1 MAAHTGEYP
10 HARRGRAWTWPP
22 ALRASRAGGA
32 LPALLFLALFF
43 CVPVAQILLDS
54 VLASDGGFSIA
65 QFQRLASN
73 AVYVRVLA
81 NTFLI
86 ALLTALGCVLV
97 GYPIA
102 YFLSRLPDRAR
113 TRWLMWLLIPFW
125 TSWLV
130 KTFAWILLLS
140 RTGVIGTLLVWSGLT
155 ETPSALAPSMGGVL
169 VGMIHGMLPLAV
181 MTMLPIMQGI
191 GDRLTLAAE
200 TLGASRIESFFTVY
214 LPLSMPGV
222 AAAALLVFITSL
234 GFFIVPAL
242 LGTPAQTMVAQ
253 LVISSILELFN
264 THFAGALSAV
274 LLVCA
279 LIVFLLYDKLVGLS
293 TLGGGESAKPPG
305 TSRFIRVLIVTGRT
319 VDRVA
324 ALPRRLLLRS
334 RGGPAG
340 DARPLHGLR
349 LYAWTVMLLLL
360 LPVAVI
366 LPIAFTDSSFLA
378 FPPQGFSLRWLEGFF
393 SSPIWQAALFR
404 SLGVAALTAIGSLV
418 LGFGAALAL
427 VRLSPS
433 MAKATFAFL
442 IAPLIVPRIVTAVG
456 LFYLFSRIGLAG
468 TNAGLV
474 IGHMVLAIP
483 YVVVTLAAALKNFDW
498 RLVDAAHTL
507 GAPPFKRLTT
517 VLLPLLRP
525 ALVASF
531 LFAFLVSFDELTIAI
546 FVSGGLKTTLP
557 KQMWDDMLLA
567 ANPTLAAVSFVLV
580 AAITLAVLALS
591 LLRRDRRS

>member
-1 MAAHTGEYP
+1 MAAITT
-10 HARRGRAWTWPP
+10 RPP
-22 ALRASRAGGA
+22 LRTRLAGFGGA

-43 CVPVAQILLDS
+43 CVPVAQILFNS
-54 VLASDGGFSIA
+54 VVGPSGQIGIA
-65 QFQRLASN
+65 QFERLAGN
-73 AVYVRVLA
+73 AVYVRVLG

-86 ALLTALGCVLV
+86 SLLTALGCVLI

-102 YFLSRLPDRAR
+102 YFLSRLPNRAR
-113 TRWLMWLLIPFW
+113 TRWLVWLLIPFW

-140 RTGVIGTLLVWSGLT
+140 RTGVFGSFLVWSGLNAS
-155 ETPSALAPSMGGVL
+155 PPALAPSMGGVL
-169 VGMIHGMLPLAV
+169 AGMIHGMLPLAV
-181 MTMLPIMQGI
+181 MSMLPIMQGI

-200 TLGASRIESFFTVY
+200 TLGASRIEAFFTVY

-264 THFAGALSAV
+264 TRFAGALSVV
-274 LLVCA
+274 LLICA
-279 LIVFLLYDKLVGLS
+279 IVVFLLYDKLVGLS
-293 TLGGGESAKPPG
+293 TLGGGSAPRPPG
-305 TSRFIRVLIVTGRT
+305 TSRFIRVLIVIGRT
-319 VDRVA
+319 VNRAVT
-324 ALPRRLLLRS
+324 LPRRLA
-334 RGGPAG
+334 GPA
-340 DARPLHGLR
+340 RPGLVGADIRRMTGLR
-349 LYAWTVMLLLL
+349 AYAWAVMLLLL
-360 LPVAVI
+360 LPVAII
-366 LPIAFTDSSFLA
+366 LPIAFTNSSFLA
-378 FPPQGFSLRWLEGFF
+378 FPPQGFSLRWLETFF
-393 SSPIWQAALFR
+393 TSPIWQAALSR
-404 SLGVAALTAIGSLV
+404 SLGVATLTAIGSVV

-427 VRLSPS
+427 VRLSPAT
-433 MAKATFAFL
+433 AKATFAFL

-468 TNAGLV
+468 TNTGLV

-483 YVVVTLAAALKNFDW
+483 YVVVTMAAALKNFDW
-498 RLVDAAHTL
+498 RLVDAAYTL
-507 GAPPFKRLTT
+507 GASPMKRLTT
-517 VLLPLLRP
+517 VMLPLLKP
-525 ALVASF
+525 ALISSF

-557 KQMWDDMLLA
+557 KQMWDDMLLS

-580 AAITLAVLALS
+580 AAITVFVLLLS
-591 LLRRDRRS
+591 ITRRDRTA

>member
-1 MAAHTGEYP
+1 MAVASRSRIAGT
-10 HARRGRAWTWPP
+10 ASAFP
-22 ALRASRAGGA
+22 ALV
-32 LPALLFLALFF
+32 FLALFF
-43 CVPVAQILLDS
+43 CVPVAEILFNS
-54 VLASDGGFSIA
+54 IYGPDGRIGME
-65 QFQRLASN
+65 QFERLAGN
-73 AVYVRVLA
+73 AVYTRVLGM
-81 NTFLI
+81 TFLI
-86 ALLTALGCVLV
+86 SLLTAVGSVAI
-97 GYPIA
+97 GYPVA
-102 YFLSRLPDRAR
+102 YFLSRLPDRSR
-113 TRWLMWLLIPFW
+113 GRWLVWLLIPFW
-125 TSWLV
+125 TSYLV

-140 RTGVIGTLLVWSGLT
+140 RTGVLGTFLAWSGLN
-155 ETPSALAPSMGGVL
+155 PAPPALAPSMGAVL
-169 VGMIHGMLPLAV
+169 AGMIHGMLPLAV

-191 GDRLTLAAE
+191 GKPLTLAAE
-200 TLGASRIESFFTVY
+200 TLGASRIESFFTIY

-222 AAAALLVFITSL
+222 AAAGLLVFITSL

-242 LGTPAQTMVAQ
+242 LGTPAQTMIAQ
-253 LVISSILELFN
+253 LVISAILELFN
-264 THFAGALSAV
+264 VHFAGALSVV

-279 LIVFLLYDKLVGLS
+279 IAVFLLYDRLVGLS
-293 TLGGGESAKPPG
+293 TLGGGDTPRPPG
-305 TSRFIRVLIVTGRT
+305 TSGFIKILVLAGRWA
-319 VDRVA
+319 DRSA
-324 ALPRRLLLRS
+324 RAIGRLRPARRAQAP
-334 RGGPAG
+334 GGP
-340 DARPLHGLR
+340 DLRRFPGLR
-349 LYAWTVMLLLL
+349 AYAWCVMLVLL

-393 SSPIWQAALFR
+393 SSPIWRAALLR
-404 SLGVAALTAIGSLV
+404 SLGVATLTAIGAVV

-468 TNAGLV
+468 TDAGLV

-483 YVVVTLAAALKNFDW
+483 YVVVTMAAALKNFDW
-498 RLVDAAHTL
+498 RLIDAAYTL
-507 GAPPFKRLTT
+507 GAPPMKRLTT
-517 VLLPLLRP
+517 VMLPLLKP
-525 ALVASF
+525 SLIASF

-580 AAITLAVLALS
+580 AAITVFVLLLS
-591 LLRRDRRS
+591 LTRRDRGQ

>member
-1 MAAHTGEYP
+1 MAALAP
-10 HARRGRAWTWPP
+10 RSLFR
-22 ALRASRAGGA
+22 LRLAGLGGA

-43 CVPVAQILLDS
+43 CLPVAEILLS
-54 VLASDGGFSIA
+54 SLLGPGGQVGIG
-65 QFQRLASN
+65 QFERLAGN
-73 AVYVRVLA
+73 AVYVRVLG

-86 ALLTALGCVLV
+86 SVLTAVGCVLI

-102 YFLSRLPDRAR
+102 YFLSRLPDRGRA
-113 TRWLMWLLIPFW
+113 RWLVWLLIPFW

-140 RTGVIGTLLVWSGLT
+140 RTGVFGTFLVWSGLDAS
-155 ETPSALAPSMGGVL
+155 PPALAPSMGGVL
-169 VGMIHGMLPLAV
+169 VGMIHGMLPLAI
-181 MTMLPIMQGI
+181 MSMLPIMQGI

-200 TLGASRIESFFTVY
+200 TLGASRIEAFFTVY

-242 LGTPAQTMVAQ
+242 LGTPAQTMIAQ
-253 LVISSILELFN
+253 LVISTILELFN
-264 THFAGALSAV
+264 VRFAGALSVV

-279 LIVFLLYDKLVGLS
+279 IVVFLLYDKLVGLS
-293 TLGGGESAKPPG
+293 TLGGGDTARPPG
-305 TSRFIRVLIVTGRT
+305 TSRLIRFLVATGRLAN
-319 VDRVA
+319 DA
-324 ALPRRLLLRS
+324 ATLPRRFI
-334 RGGPAG
+334 GPARRG
-340 DARPLHGLR
+340 PVGADTRRLHGLR
-349 LYAWTVMLLLL
+349 AYAWLVMLLLL
-360 LPVAVI
+360 LPVIII

-378 FPPQGFSLRWLEGFF
+378 FPPQGFSTRWLEGFF
-393 SSPIWQAALFR
+393 TSPIWQAALFR
-404 SLGVAALTAIGSLV
+404 SLGVATVTAVASVV

-474 IGHMVLAIP
+474 IGHTVLAIP
-483 YVVVTLAAALKNFDW
+483 YVVVTMAAALKNFDW
-498 RLVDAAHTL
+498 RLVDAAYTL
-507 GAPPFKRLTT
+507 GASPVNRLTT
-517 VLLPLLRP
+517 ILLPLLKP
-525 ALVASF
+525 ALIASF

-580 AAITLAVLALS
+580 AAITLAVLLLS
-591 LLRRDRRS
+591 ITRRDRKS

>member
-1 MAAHTGEYP
+1 MAVASRSRIVGT
-10 HARRGRAWTWPP
+10 ASAFP
-22 ALRASRAGGA
+22 ALV
-32 LPALLFLALFF
+32 FLALFF
-43 CVPVAQILLDS
+43 CVPVAEILFNS
-54 VLASDGGFSIA
+54 IYGPDGRIGME
-65 QFQRLASN
+65 QFERLAGN
-73 AVYVRVLA
+73 AVYTRVLGM
-81 NTFLI
+81 TFLI
-86 ALLTALGCVLV
+86 SLLTAVGSVAI
-97 GYPIA
+97 GYPVA
-102 YFLSRLPDRAR
+102 YFLSRLPDRSR
-113 TRWLMWLLIPFW
+113 GRWLVWLLIPFW
-125 TSWLV
+125 TSYLV

-140 RTGVIGTLLVWSGLT
+140 RTGVLGTFLAWSGLN
-155 ETPSALAPSMGGVL
+155 PAPPALAPSMGAVL
-169 VGMIHGMLPLAV
+169 AGMIHGMLPLAV

-191 GDRLTLAAE
+191 GKPLTLAAE
-200 TLGASRIESFFTVY
+200 TLGASRIESFFTIY

-222 AAAALLVFITSL
+222 AAAGLLVFITSL

-242 LGTPAQTMVAQ
+242 LGTPAQTMIAQ
-253 LVISSILELFN
+253 LVISAILELFN
-264 THFAGALSAV
+264 VHFAGALSVV

-279 LIVFLLYDKLVGLS
+279 IAVFLLYDRLVGLS
-293 TLGGGESAKPPG
+293 TLGGGDTPRPPG
-305 TSRFIRVLIVTGRT
+305 TSGFIKILVLAGRWA
-319 VDRVA
+319 DRSA
-324 ALPRRLLLRS
+324 RAIGRLRPA
-334 RGGPAG
+334 RPAQAPGGP
-340 DARPLHGLR
+340 DLRRFPGLR
-349 LYAWTVMLLLL
+349 AYAWCVMLVLL

-393 SSPIWQAALFR
+393 SSPIWRAALLR
-404 SLGVAALTAIGSLV
+404 SLGVATLTAIGAVV

-468 TNAGLV
+468 TDAGLV

-483 YVVVTLAAALKNFDW
+483 YVVVTMAAALKNFDW
-498 RLVDAAHTL
+498 RLIDAAYTL
-507 GAPPFKRLTT
+507 GAPPMKRLTT
-517 VLLPLLRP
+517 VMLPLLKP
-525 ALVASF
+525 SLIASF

-580 AAITLAVLALS
+580 AAITVFVLLLS
-591 LLRRDRRS
+591 LTRRDRGQ

>member
-1 MAAHTGEYP
+1 MA
-10 HARRGRAWTWPP
+10 RAMR
-22 ALRASRAGGA
+22 LSGAGGA

-43 CVPVAQILLDS
+43 CLPVAQILINAVTGPGGHVGLD
-54 VLASDGGFSIA
+54 
-65 QFQRLASN
+65 QFGRLVGN
-73 AVYVRVLA
+73 AVYARVLG

-86 ALLTALGCVLV
+86 SLLTAVGCVV
-97 GYPIA
+97 IGYPIA
-102 YFLSRLPDRAR
+102 YFLSRLGDRAR
-113 TRWLMWLLIPFW
+113 IRWLLWLLIPFW

-140 RTGVIGTLLVWSGLT
+140 RTGVIGTFLAWSGLN
-155 ETPSALAPSMGGVL
+155 ENPSALAPSLGGVL

-200 TLGASRIESFFTVY
+200 TLGATRIESFFTIY

-222 AAAALLVFITSL
+222 AAAGLLVFITTL

-264 THFAGALSAV
+264 VHFAGALSAV

-279 LIVFLLYDKLVGLS
+279 LVVFLLYDKLVGLS
-293 TLGGGESAKPPG
+293 TLGGGETARPPG
-305 TSRFIRVLIVTGRT
+305 TSRFIRVLVVTGRT
-319 VDRVA
+319 VDRLATLPWRLARVA
-324 ALPRRLLLRS
+324 
-334 RGGPAG
+334 PAG
-340 DARPLHGLR
+340 PVGADTRRMTGLSV
-349 LYAWTVMLLLL
+349 YAWLAMLLLL
-360 LPVAVI
+360 LPVAII
-366 LPIAFTDSSFLA
+366 LPIAFTDASFLS

-393 SSPIWQAALFR
+393 SSPIWQAALLR
-404 SLGVAALTAIGSLV
+404 SLGVATATAFGSLV

-427 VRLSPS
+427 VRLSPGA
-433 MAKATFAFL
+433 AKATFAFL

-498 RLVDAAHTL
+498 RLVDAAYTL
-507 GAPPFKRLTT
+507 GAPPIKRLTT
-517 VLLPLLRP
+517 VMLPLLKP
-525 ALVASF
+525 ALMAAF

-557 KQMWDDMLLA
+557 KQMWDDMLLS

-580 AAITLAVLALS
+580 AAIALAMLLLY
-591 LLRRDRRS
+591 LLRRDPKS